1 MKYKVGFIG
10 CGNMASAIIG
20 GLKAHAGIDASEI
33 IAADASE
40 AAREK
45 AKETLGICTTASNT
59 EVSTQADVLF
69 LSVKPQYY
77 ETVIAEI
84 QPTLPAGQII
94 VTIAPGKTLA
104 WLGERLGDVKIVRT
118 MPNTPALVGEGITGV
133 CKNNL
138 VTEDEFAYV
147 LKLLSS
153 FGLAEAI
160 PESLM
165 DAVVSVSGSSP
176 AYVFLFIEAMAD
188 AAVADG
194 MPRAQAYKFAAQGGT
209 RKCKDGFRDWKAPCR
224 TQRYGMLSCRNHY
237 RSGSCLRRKRIPR
250 GCHGRHE
257 SLHCKSEGNLTP
269 FVLIKR
275 STRSISSSASFL

>member
-45 AKETLGICTTASNT
+45 AKETLSICTTASNT

-194 MPRAQAYKFAAQGGT
+194 GVAAGLPRAKAQEYAAQMLLGSARMVLETGKHPAELKDMVCSPAGT
-209 RKCKDGFRDWKAPCR
+209 TIEAVRVLEEKGFRGAVMDAMKAC
-224 TQRYGMLSCRNHY
+224 TAKAKG
-237 RSGSCLRRKRIPR
+237 I
-250 GCHGRHE
+250 
-257 SLHCKSEGNLTP
+257 
-269 FVLIKR
+269 
-275 STRSISSSASFL
+275 